1 MATEA
6 TSATCDKAGNIAYWT
21 CVGCGK
27 YFADAEGKTEI
38 EKDSWTIKALGHS
51 FTKYESDGNA
61 TCTED
66 GTKTAKCNRC
76 DAKDTVKDEGTAG
89 HTLVKVDEVPATK
102 EATGV
107 KAHWTCKT
115 CKKIYADAEGKTET
129 TLEALTIPQISDIPQ
144 AGDNSSF
151 FMMVAIA
158 IVAATSVTALV
169 ITKKRF
175 F

>member
-1 MATEA
+1 
-6 TSATCDKAGNIAYWT
+6 
-21 CVGCGK
+21 
-27 YFADAEGKTEI
+27 
-38 EKDSWTIKALGHS
+38 
-51 FTKYESDGNA
+51 
-61 TCTED
+61 
-66 GTKTAKCNRC
+66 
-76 DAKDTVKDEGTAG
+76 
-89 HTLVKVDEVPATK
+89 
-102 EATGV
+102 V
-107 KAHWTCKT
+107 KAHWTCEI

-144 AGDNSSF
+144 AGDNSSI